1 MNKKM
6 YLSRFVWVG
15 AVNDQLEM
23 HNVQTDSFLLKA
35 KHPYVILEIVFWLHT
50 CIAHCI
56 FHVTSKP
63 CGLRLV
69 FVRQLTGPSV
79 LISMAYS
86 RFSSRKRDGQPTWSS
101 ASPMLLGPELW
112 SCGWERGSRKN
123 SETCQ
128 YSPASVSSGQ
138 SSNQVIITVGWWNGP
153 PVFS

>member
-1 MNKKM
+1 M
-6 YLSRFVWVG
+6 SRCCRQSVRNAQCANILTLIKSKTPTFRFW
-15 AVNDQLEM
+15 DC
-23 HNVQTDSFLLKA
+23 FLA
-35 KHPYVILEIVFWLHT
+35 AYVCCTL

-56 FHVTSKP
+56 FHVTCRP

-112 SCGWERGSRKN
+112 SCGWERGGRKN
-123 SETCQ
+123 RETCQ

>member
-1 MNKKM
+1 MSRCCKWSVRNAQCANRLILIKSKTPTCHSWDCFLAA
-6 YLSRFVWVG
+6 YLCC
-15 AVNDQLEM
+15 AL
-23 HNVQTDSFLLKA
+23 
-35 KHPYVILEIVFWLHT
+35 

-79 LISMAYS
+79 WISMAYS
-86 RFSSRKRDGQPTWSS
+86 RFSSRKRDGQPTRNS
-101 ASPMLLGPELW
+101 ASLMLLGPELW
-112 SCGWERGSRKN
+112 SCGWERGGRKN